1 MLHVQLK
8 LNPSPYIL
16 IELVKFERS
25 VNITII
31 ILVTLT
37 LTYLSYYN
45 IRRHPDV
52 ANPTY
57 PTRIQV
63 MSP

>member
-45 IRRHPDV
+45 I
-52 ANPTY
+52 
-57 PTRIQV
+57 
-63 MSP
+63 